1 MTGRVSITG
10 EIALL
15 WQDVDPYEGD
25 VILITLDTDEVL
37 ALNTFELR
45 GEVAQRYKD
54 GVLEEG
60 MRIRVECRTDVAEII
75 NFDTG
80 ETNDEDVAVVVDVEI
95 LPADP
100 A

>member
-1 MTGRVSITG
+1 MAGVVSITG

-25 VILITLDTDEVL
+25 VILLTLDTDETL
-37 ALNTFELR
+37 AMNTFELR
-45 GEVAQRYKD
+45 GPLAQRFKD

-60 MRIRVECRTDVAEII
+60 MRIRVDCRSDVVEII

-80 ETNDEDVAVVVDVEI
+80 DTSDEDVAVVVDVVV
-95 LPADP
+95 LDAGN

>member
-1 MTGRVSITG
+1 MTGVVSITG

-25 VILITLDTDEVL
+25 VILLTLDTDETL
-37 ALNTFELR
+37 AMNTFELR
-45 GEVAQRYKD
+45 GDLAQRFKD

-60 MRIRVECRTDVAEII
+60 MRIRVDCRSDVVEII

-80 ETNDEDVAVVVDVEI
+80 DTSDEDVAVVVDVAI
-95 LPADP
+95 LPAGN